1 MTMKPPSRNILVAA
15 MLALGCGAIA
25 WVTATLA
32 FDNSNTGARHSPLLA
47 SVVVDNHP
55 LARDSRLSSS
65 FAPIVKR
72 VAPCVVNVFTT
83 KTVRNPLP
91 DLHQFF
97 DDPFF
102 RRFFDGTPG
111 DNDPRRTPR
120 TFKERSLGSGVVVT
134 EDGYILTNNHVVDG
148 ADEVQVA
155 FEKDKTKYTSK
166 VIGHDPKT
174 DIAVLKIEA
183 TKLPFATLGDSD
195 KIAVGDVVLALGNPF
210 GIGQTVTM
218 GIVSA
223 IRRGGMGIEDY
234 EDFVQTDAA
243 INPGNSGG
251 ALVDAEGRLVGI
263 NTAILSRSGGN
274 QGVGFAVPV
283 NLARN
288 VMDQLVKKGRVER
301 GYLGVSIQDLTPDL
315 ARQFHVAD
323 GRGALVGEVTKD
335 GPAFAAGLKSGDVI
349 TEFDGKSIL
358 DSRNLKLAVG
368 NTTPGSKVEVKVL
381 RDGKEKSFTIVLKEI
396 PDEKKVASGHSR
408 DNESDALNGV
418 TVGDLDSSARGQ
430 FHIPDSVQG
439 AVISDIDQGSASYD
453 AGLRTGDVIQ
463 EINRKPVKNAEEAV
477 EASKHVNDKR
487 VLLLVWSHGA
497 SHYVVVDESRT
508 N

>member
-47 SVVVDNHP
+47 SVVVDEHP

-102 RRFFDGTPG
+102 LRFFDGTPG

-223 IRRGGMGIEDY
+223 LPIGGMGIEDY

-283 NLARN
+283 N
-288 VMDQLVKKGRVER
+288 
-301 GYLGVSIQDLTPDL
+301 
-315 ARQFHVAD
+315 
-323 GRGALVGEVTKD
+323 
-335 GPAFAAGLKSGDVI
+335 
-349 TEFDGKSIL
+349 
-358 DSRNLKLAVG
+358 
-368 NTTPGSKVEVKVL
+368 
-381 RDGKEKSFTIVLKEI
+381 
-396 PDEKKVASGHSR
+396 
-408 DNESDALNGV
+408 
-418 TVGDLDSSARGQ
+418 
-430 FHIPDSVQG
+430 
-439 AVISDIDQGSASYD
+439 
-453 AGLRTGDVIQ
+453 
-463 EINRKPVKNAEEAV
+463 
-477 EASKHVNDKR
+477 
-487 VLLLVWSHGA
+487 
-497 SHYVVVDESRT
+497 
-508 N
+508 